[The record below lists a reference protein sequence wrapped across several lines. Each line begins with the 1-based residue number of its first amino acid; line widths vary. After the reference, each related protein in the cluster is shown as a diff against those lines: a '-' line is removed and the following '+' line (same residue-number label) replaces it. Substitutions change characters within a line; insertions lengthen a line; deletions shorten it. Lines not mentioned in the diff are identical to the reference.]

1 MTDINDYIIQDLKPH
16 YDTSQLKI
24 GMYANACNRSL
35 MVMVEIMDTIKEYKS
50 VKLPTE
56 NAFYDVVNNMEF
68 NPNIFRY

>member
-1 MTDINDYIIQDLKPH
+1 
-16 YDTSQLKI
+16 
-24 GMYANACNRSL
+24 

-56 NAFYDVVNNMEF
+56 NAFYDVVNSMEF